1 MTSKNRAPNHNWGEA
16 ALPLT
21 LLGVIATAAALVLD
35 AWAAATW
42 SASAG
47 WQVPAVGSAMLNS
60 LIHQGLTGLIGPTGS
75 RTLFWIIFILL
86 ALGAAALVLLIVLGM
101 RRLLHMGSATDS
113 AGSRLARPA
122 DLTGTT
128 PRDVAAS
135 AARLRPGV
143 DLADP
148 RTHGAPLGVTLI
160 GGVPLRMPWEDVAI
174 GVAGPRTGKG
184 TTMAIPWLLDA
195 PGAVMAT
202 SNKPDLH
209 DAVRGVRERFGHVWN
224 FDPQRITDAG
234 PQHGPEFWVNLLEP
248 VKDVSSA
255 RKVADYFVT
264 ATTPDMAKQDAYFDP
279 EGRAVLVAYILAA
292 ALAGGDIVHA
302 AEWLT
307 DDRNQLPIVILRDQ
321 FPQMSRRVRDWQ
333 NLADKQRDGLYG
345 TARKHL
351 AALDEPAY
359 CDWVTPASRLRV
371 TLAGGE
377 VQREHAP
384 RTHNEVPQLD
394 PVQLVTSRDTL
405 FLHSMEGPDSAAA
418 LTTALA
424 GMVFEAGTAA
434 GRMAAGRRLATPFVS
449 VLDEAANTC
458 RLGELP
464 NWYSHFGS
472 RGMPVLTLL
481 QSWSQGCEVWGERGM
496 SKMWSA
502 ANHRWYAGGVAEPEF
517 LRSLSLLIG
526 DHDVERWSTSTSRGG
541 TSRSQSWSPEPIM
554 PPDMLAALPKG
565 RAVLS
570 SSGNRPTMVRTVPW
584 MAGPWAAAVRES
596 LARFEPGDR
605 RAERERETARFVEE
619 IGRADA
625 DLARE
630 GAGRGV
636 F

>member
-1 MTSKNRAPNHNWGEA
+1 MTPKNRAPHHSWGDA

-21 LLGVIATAAALVLD
+21 LLGVIGLAAGLVLD
-35 AWAAATW
+35 AWTAATW
-42 SASAG
+42 SAQTG
-47 WQVPAVGSAMLNS
+47 WPVPAVGSAMLDS
-60 LIHQGLTGLIGPTGS
+60 LIHHGLIGLIGPAGS
-75 RTLFWIIFILL
+75 RPLFWILFVLL
-86 ALGAAALVLLIVLGM
+86 AVGAAVIVLLIVLGV
-101 RRLLHMGSATDS
+101 RRLLHAGNATDS
-113 AGSRLARPA
+113 AGSHLARPA
-122 DLTGTT
+122 DLTGIT

-135 AARLRPGV
+135 AARLRPGA
-143 DLADP
+143 DLTDP
-148 RTHGAPLGVTLI
+148 SAHGAPLGVTLV
-160 GGVPLRMPWEDVAI
+160 GGVPLRMSWEDVAI
-174 GVAGPRTGKG
+174 GAAGPRTGKG

-195 PGAVMAT
+195 PGAEMAT

-209 DAVRGVRERFGHVWN
+209 DAVRGWRERFGHVWN
-224 FDPQRITDAG
+224 FDPQHITDAG
-234 PQHGPEFWVNLLEP
+234 PQRGPEFWVNLLAQ
-248 VKDVSSA
+248 VSDVSSA
-255 RKVADYFVT
+255 RRIAEYFVT

-292 ALAGGDIVHA
+292 ALVGGDIVHA

-307 DDRNQLPIVILRDQ
+307 DDRSQLPVAILTEK
-321 FPQMSRRVRDWQ
+321 FPQLGRRVRDWQ

-351 AALDEPAY
+351 AVLDEPAY
-359 CDWVTPASRLRV
+359 ADWVTPASRLRF
-371 TLAGGE
+371 TLAGGQ

-384 RTHNEVPQLD
+384 RHHNEVPEFD
-394 PVQLVTSRDTL
+394 PNAFVISRDTL

-424 GMVFEAGTAA
+424 GLVFEAGTAA
-434 GRMAAGRRLATPFVS
+434 ARQGPGRRLATPLVS

-472 RGMPVLTLL
+472 RGMPVLTLV

-502 ANHRWYAGGVAEPEF
+502 ANHRWYAGGIAEPEF
-517 LRSLSLLIG
+517 LRTLSLLIG
-526 DHDVERWSTSTSRGG
+526 DHDVERWSASAGRGG
-541 TSRSQSWSPEPIM
+541 STRSQSWTREPIM

-565 RAVLS
+565 RAVLI

-584 MAGPWAAAVRES
+584 MTGPYADAVRES
-596 LARFEPGDR
+596 LSRFEPGDR
-605 RAERERETARFVEE
+605 RAARERDTARFVEE
-619 IGRADA
+619 IAQA
-625 DLARE
+625 EANLE
-630 GAGRGV
+630 GANRGV